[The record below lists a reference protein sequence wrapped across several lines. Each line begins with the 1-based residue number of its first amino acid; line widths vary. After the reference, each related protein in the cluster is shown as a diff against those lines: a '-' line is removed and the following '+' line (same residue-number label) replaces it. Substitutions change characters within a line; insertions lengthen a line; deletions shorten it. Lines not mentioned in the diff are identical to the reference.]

1 MIATKSNS
9 DIRYNNLYFLGDSL
23 SDSGAFIGVAREFNI
38 FNIFKSQEFE
48 APLYKDFCSNGPT
61 YSQILANKLGI
72 KLVPAWRFKFLKQIY
87 EKIGNNY
94 AVAGAQITKLPFW
107 KLKSIFCNNFSL
119 PKQAKTLL
127 KHHQLTENDLVIIN
141 IGGNELINAVNISD
155 INESKATINNA
166 INIQKATIINLINNN
181 ARKIIVA
188 NAPDISKT
196 PSFLNSYNMDKAK
209 NLSEYFNSVWLE
221 GMKQL
226 QTKYPQIIKLF
237 DLNVVFN
244 KNLDEFQKK
253 GGITNKGS
261 TDVNYSCILF
271 GLNVK
276 PEFNEDCDFYNINDY
291 FFFDFIHPTSWVHEQ
306 LGDIIYDLSQ
316 SKW

>member
-1 MIATKSNS
+1 M
-9 DIRYNNLYFLGDSL
+9 
-23 SDSGAFIGVAREFNI
+23 
-38 FNIFKSQEFE
+38 
-48 APLYKDFCSNGPT
+48 
-61 YSQILANKLGI
+61 
-72 KLVPAWRFKFLKQIY
+72 
-87 EKIGNNY
+87 
-94 AVAGAQITKLPFW
+94 
-107 KLKSIFCNNFSL
+107 
-119 PKQAKTLL
+119 PKQAKALL

-253 GGITNKGS
+253 VELLIRVLLMLITVVFYLVWMLNLSLMKIVIFIILMIIFS
-261 TDVNYSCILF
+261 LILF
-271 GLNVK
+271 IQQVGFMN
-276 PEFNEDCDFYNINDY
+276 N
-291 FFFDFIHPTSWVHEQ
+291 
-306 LGDIIYDLSQ
+306 
-316 SKW
+316 